1 MLPREPFS
9 VQMVSFLPGTYPMP
23 SPTALSFGTNTCL
36 WATSLAL
43 GVAAAAMLVN
53 QAASSR
59 GGVMASRPDLRLK
72 EGLQKVRDYRAVHR
86 EKPVCP
92 LVRSPKDMV

>member
-1 MLPREPFS
+1 
-9 VQMVSFLPGTYPMP
+9 MVFGRC
-23 SPTALSFGTNTCL
+23 LSRWFT
-36 WATSLAL
+36 
-43 GVAAAAMLVN
+43 AAAMLVN

-86 EKPVCP
+86 ENLCARFV
-92 LVRSPKDMV
+92 